1 MGGVQSSVKCWERPF
16 GGFKSRPDFG
26 QKFGRQTR
34 EEQEEGHFESR
45 LQAVQRHCGRKRH
58 GGLGT
63 VVRGEEGQVPSWKGS
78 RVQTHG
84 FACRASVPSEQRASL
99 DDVYDPMTCSSG
111 RIYLQLVPEG
121 M

>member
-1 MGGVQSSVKCWERPF
+1 MGGVLSSVKCWERPF
-16 GGFKSRPDFG
+16 GGVKSRPDLG

-63 VVRGEEGQVPSWKGS
+63 VVRGEEGKCLAG
-78 RVQTHG
+78 RGAG
-84 FACRASVPSEQRASL
+84 FRHTALHAVLACRASRGLIWTMCMIP
-99 DDVYDPMTCSSG
+99 
-111 RIYLQLVPEG
+111 
-121 M
+121 